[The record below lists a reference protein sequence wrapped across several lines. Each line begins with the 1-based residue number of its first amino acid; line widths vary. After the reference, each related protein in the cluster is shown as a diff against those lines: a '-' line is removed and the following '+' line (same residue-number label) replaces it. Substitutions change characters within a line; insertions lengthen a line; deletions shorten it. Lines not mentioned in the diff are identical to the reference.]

1 MSVDRVPEV
10 AVGTDEPLARS
21 ARMHA
26 GWLQLAL
33 SISGVILIK
42 MKWFIGIKFW
52 CPWPESNQHSLRNSI
67 LSRARLPIPPQG
79 LFATPAEKRE
89 VAKPAEYSG
98 QRLPVNPCRSGRPR
112 GGGRA
117 ERLHPAARKTA
128 SADAGQ

>member
-52 CPWPESNQHSLRNSI
+52 CPGTSLLVQLL
-67 LSRARLPIPPQG
+67 LSSCKLCGAMRCH
-79 LFATPAEKRE
+79 RE
-89 VAKPAEYSG
+89 
-98 QRLPVNPCRSGRPR
+98 
-112 GGGRA
+112 
-117 ERLHPAARKTA
+117 
-128 SADAGQ
+128 